1 MCYMAGEYDLPSWF
15 LFRHTMIASEA
26 PTYEKI
32 IGYGTAYC
40 LWLTSA
46 GLMIVS
52 GAMGLLKQRQ
62 AD

>member
-1 MCYMAGEYDLPSWF
+1 
-15 LFRHTMIASEA
+15 MIASEA